1 MNTSI
6 KNIVTL
12 DKAIEWNNESEK
24 FLFTEN
30 ELCENEIEA
39 SFENVNI
46 LETLFEKILLENNI
60 EPKW

>member
-12 DKAIEWNNESEK
+12 DKAIEWNNESKK
-24 FLFTEN
+24 FLFAEN

-60 EPKW
+60 ELTW